1 MRCGFPKFGKTGKI
15 WKTANFFQKTL
26 DKRNQKCYTIYVP
39 KRNEVSTMFSLDAQI
54 LFNKAIA
61 KAKEREENTMNK
73 NTIVYEH
80 TDGRLFRLRV
90 IPNPESKG
98 HAEVTIY
105 EMRGGYF
112 YHPVDTRSFDVA
124 KFDTI
129 VAGAMCC
136 LYGYL
141 AENTEK
147 DDIARKWK
155 EFENRA

>member
-1 MRCGFPKFGKTGKI
+1 M
-15 WKTANFFQKTL
+15 
-26 DKRNQKCYTIYVP
+26 D
-39 KRNEVSTMFSLDAQI
+39 
-54 LFNKAIA
+54 
-61 KAKEREENTMNK
+61 K

-90 IPNPESKG
+90 IPSLDLKG

-112 YHPVDTRSFDVA
+112 YHPLDTCVFDVT

-136 LYGYL
+136 LYDYL
-141 AENTEK
+141 ANTAKEDEIVK
-147 DDIARKWK
+147 KWQ
-155 EFENRA
+155 EFERKG